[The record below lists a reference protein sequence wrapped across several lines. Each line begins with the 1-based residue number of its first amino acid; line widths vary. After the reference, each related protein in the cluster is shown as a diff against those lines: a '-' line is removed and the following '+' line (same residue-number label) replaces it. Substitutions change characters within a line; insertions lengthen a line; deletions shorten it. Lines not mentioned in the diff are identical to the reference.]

1 MSVPGFDFSTYQ
13 DDPATP
19 AFIDFDK
26 AKAGGMEFCIARAA
40 YGMVK
45 DSIFPR
51 GFDEAKKAGLI
62 TGVYQFADYR
72 TYARDNVQTL
82 KKILDGRRPDF
93 VALDLEENQAFWPGA
108 WPSNGGNLTIWVRDY
123 WRVYQAEGFKQP
135 LVFYTNLSTIQQ
147 MRWEGQMLENLAK
160 EVPLWFAWYDPSEPH
175 ATSYAPWAKWHFKQP
190 RPSAVGRQFGME
202 FGNLDTDVWNGTL
215 EELRAFVG
223 LVGSEPPQNGDT
235 THPTEV
241 SDVEKLA
248 RLWAAHVE
256 LH

>member
-1 MSVPGFDFSTYQ
+1 M
-13 DDPATP
+13 
-19 AFIDFDK
+19 
-26 AKAGGMEFCIARAA
+26 
-40 YGMVK
+40 
-45 DSIFPR
+45 
-51 GFDEAKKAGLI
+51 
-62 TGVYQFADYR
+62 
-72 TYARDNVQTL
+72 QTL

-175 ATSYAPWAKWHFKQP
+175 ATSYAPWAKWHFTAQAE
-190 RPSAVGRQFGME
+190 RGGAAVWDG

-223 LVGSEPPQNGDT
+223 LVGWNPHRTGT
-235 THPTEV
+235 RPTLQKFQM
-241 SDVEKLA
+241 SKSW
-248 RLWAAHVE
+248 RGCGRRTE